1 MGEYVTVRRINLEAR
16 YNEIAMFLQGELRV
30 SKFFSHPD
38 TLPHQATFIADNELW
53 VVTPFT
59 AYGSAKD
66 LIHSWRA
73 WMNWQLLTVC
83 RGCSGSTTPTTW
95 DACTGE
101 SKPAT
106 YILILHSNSARSV
119 TGSSSTVLSQVLNQG
134 SALAQLVSPLAESS
148 GLWWQIWHCS
158 VRITACE
165 VADGH
170 VSFKDMPAT

>member
-1 MGEYVTVRRINLEAR
+1 MRSRCSCKGSSVSLSSSAIL
-16 YNEIAMFLQGELRV
+16 IPCHIKPLLLQIMSCGL
-30 SKFFSHPD
+30 SHHSRHMALQR
-38 TLPHQATFIADNELW
+38 T
-53 VVTPFT
+53 
-59 AYGSAKD
+59 SS
-66 LIHSWRA
+66 IHTSWRA